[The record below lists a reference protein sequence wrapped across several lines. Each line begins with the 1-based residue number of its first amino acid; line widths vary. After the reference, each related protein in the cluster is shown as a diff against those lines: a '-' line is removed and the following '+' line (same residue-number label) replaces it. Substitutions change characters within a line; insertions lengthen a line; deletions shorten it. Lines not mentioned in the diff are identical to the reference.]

1 MLRLI
6 IKLILSPFA
15 IITGILGMFVGF
27 MLWDERAFKDCGR
40 LLEIIWSD
48 NEGIDFDI

>member
-6 IKLILSPFA
+6 MKLILSPFA
-15 IITGILGMFVGF
+15 IITGLLGMLVGF

-40 LLEIIWSD
+40 LLEVIWSD
-48 NEGIDFDI
+48 NEPPYFDL